1 MTKRLAIVLTEGYA
15 DWECGLLMATARH
28 HCKAETVV
36 LTPQGKDVTSLGGIA
51 IKSAG
56 KAEDAAPAD
65 FDALVVCGGTIWQ
78 SGAAPDLAGPVGRFV
93 AAGKPVAAICD
104 ATLEFGRLGLL
115 DARGHTG
122 NYAGQIGSIVPGYRG
137 AALYR
142 DQPQAVHDRA
152 VITASGAAP
161 VTFAREIL
169 VAIGLG
175 SPELLEYLAMY
186 GDEHRAKAG
195 AVQSVA

>member
-28 HCKAETVV
+28 ECAAETVV
-36 LTPQGKDVTSLGGIA
+36 LTPGGADVTSLGGVRVL
-51 IKSAG
+51 SAG
-56 KAEDAAPAD
+56 SVEDASPAD
-65 FDALVVCGGTIWQ
+65 FDVLVVCGGTIWQ

-115 DARGHTG
+115 DERAHTG
-122 NYAGQIGSIVPGYRG
+122 NYAGQIGAVVPGYRG
-137 AALYR
+137 AAHYR

-169 VAIGLG
+169 GAIGLG
-175 SPELLEYLAMY
+175 SAELLDYLAMY
-186 GDEHRAKAG
+186 GDEHRAKA
-195 AVQSVA
+195 

>member
-28 HCKAETVV
+28 ECGAETVI
-36 LTPQGKDVTSLGGIA
+36 LTPGGKDVTSLGGVA

-56 KAEDAAPAD
+56 AAEDASPAE
-65 FDALVVCGGTIWQ
+65 FDVLVLSGGTIWQ
-78 SGAAPDLAGPVGRFV
+78 SDDVPDLSAPVGRFID
-93 AAGKPVAAICD
+93 AGKPVAGICD
-104 ATLEFGRLGLL
+104 ATLALGRLGLL
-115 DARGHTG
+115 DTRAHTG
-122 NYAGQIGSIVPGYRG
+122 NYASQLSDVVPAYRG

-142 DQPQAVHDRA
+142 DQPQAVRDSG

-169 VAIGLG
+169 DAIGLG
-175 SPELLEYLAMY
+175 SPELFDYLGMY
-186 GDEHRAKAG
+186 GDEHREVG
-195 AVQSVA
+195 

>member
-28 HCKAETVV
+28 ECAAETVV
-36 LTPQGKDVTSLGGIA
+36 LTPGGADVTSLGGVRVL
-51 IKSAG
+51 SAG
-56 KAEDAAPAD
+56 SVEDASPAD
-65 FDALVVCGGTIWQ
+65 FDVLVVCGGTIWQ

-115 DARGHTG
+115 DERAHTG
-122 NYAGQIGSIVPGYRG
+122 NYAGQIGEVVPGYRG
-137 AALYR
+137 AAHYR

-169 VAIGLG
+169 GAIGLG
-175 SPELLEYLAMY
+175 SAELLDYLAMY
-186 GDEHRAKAG
+186 GDEHRAKA
-195 AVQSVA
+195 